1 MNHAAILISLILALP
16 SVAQRDV
23 NEAAAWKALN
33 AAIPS
38 NTFEANGRIT
48 RDTRRSDAEVLK
60 AIDEALPKTRGT
72 SAEPVALYYRG
83 SFLFRADRFQD
94 ALDVYED
101 MKKRFPDHGLC
112 KSAPKHPSLVDDAIE
127 DCRSEI
133 AIRAKHKIIRLPH
146 AVLDDKIKAI
156 FHTSL
161 GDFEAQFY
169 TNVAPKTVANFKK
182 VIEDGLYNGTYF
194 HRVWSFRRIVGGSPN
209 TKNRDRRDDDQGTMS
224 YDLPLEL
231 SDALQTAGAISMTGL
246 GNGRASGCMFT
257 ICVHDQPQLNNT
269 SAVFGR
275 VTKGLEIVR
284 LISQQRTDDDNNP
297 YDHVMLRSVEWI
309 E

>member
-1 MNHAAILISLILALP
+1 MKYAAIIVGLALSLP
-16 SVAQRDV
+16 VIAQSGGD
-23 NEAAAWKALN
+23 EASAWKALN

-48 RDTRRSDAEVLK
+48 RDTRRSDSEVLK
-60 AIDEALPKTRGT
+60 AVEKALPKTRGT
-72 SAEPVALYYRG
+72 SAEPVALYYHG
-83 SFLFRADRFQD
+83 SYLFRADRFQE
-94 ALDVYED
+94 ALNVFED

-112 KSAPKHPSLVDDAIE
+112 KSAPKHSSLVDDAIA
-127 DCRSEI
+127 DCRSEM
-133 AIRAKHKIIRLPH
+133 AIRAKYKIVRLPH
-146 AVLDDKIKAI
+146 AVLNDKIKAI

-182 VIEDGLYNGTYF
+182 LIEEGLYNDTYF

-209 TKNRDRRDDDQGTMS
+209 TKNRDRRDDDQGTLS

-231 SDALQTAGAISMTGL
+231 SDALQTAGAISMVGL

-269 SAVFGR
+269 AAVFGR